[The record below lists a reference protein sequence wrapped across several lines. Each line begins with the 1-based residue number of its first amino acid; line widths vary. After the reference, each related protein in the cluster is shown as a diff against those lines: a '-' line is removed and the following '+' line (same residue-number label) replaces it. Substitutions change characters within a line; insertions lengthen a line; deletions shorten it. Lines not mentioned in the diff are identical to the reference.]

1 MSERPTVV
9 LVHGLAINRR
19 AAKMLKGV
27 PEALAAQG
35 HTVHRT
41 LVQGDG
47 TLEELAERVWQQ
59 VEALPGPLVLLCHS
73 MGGLQARTFLL
84 DDRRAERLR
93 AIATIGSPHQGTSL
107 AQAVAPFGRAY
118 RHLTPA
124 ARRAWN
130 DTHQD
135 EELRSA
141 RRHGVRLLSAVAATR
156 RPRHAQFLVT
166 VPLLSRLEGP
176 NDGLV
181 AAASQRFGEHA
192 FETGL
197 DHVACSATDG
207 RPDEIALWSQ
217 LAACA
222 LADARPATGSA

>member
-9 LVHGLAINRR
+9 LVHGLAINRK
-19 AAKMLKGV
+19 ASKMLKGV

-47 TLEELAERVWQQ
+47 TLEELADRVWQQ
-59 VEALPGPLVLLCHS
+59 LEPLGAPLVLLCHS

-107 AQAVAPFGRAY
+107 ARAAAPFGRAY
-118 RHLTPA
+118 RHLTPT
-124 ARRAWN
+124 ARRLWN
-130 DTHQD
+130 DTHA
-135 EELRSA
+135 EEEARSA
-141 RRHGVRLLSAVAATR
+141 RRHGIRLLSAVAATD
-156 RPRHAQFLVT
+156 RPRHAQFRVT

-181 AAASQRFGEHA
+181 AAASQRFGTHT
-192 FETGL
+192 FDTGL

-207 RPDEIALWSQ
+207 RPEEIALWSR

-222 LADARPATGSA
+222 LDDAPPAAARV